1 MTKRL
6 KKKVSVV
13 LMIVVALMLFEG
25 CGNKKAEEN
34 AQTTKMSEE
43 DKYGGE
49 ITVAFA
55 TAPANLDSDQGTS
68 WETTAVTNHVYEGLF
83 ESNAEGEAVPYLAED
98 YSISEDG
105 KVYTINLRKGVLFS
119 DGSEMTAEDV
129 KASLERWLN
138 VNAAGISVRD
148 KITSVEITGDYQ
160 IQITLNEVYAPLVNT
175 MESPVSSQKMVVRK
189 KSIIDKFG
197 ADIITEHIGTGPY
210 MFEEISL
217 NQKVVLV
224 RNEYYT
230 PAEGELSGLAGK
242 RTPYLDKITIEF
254 VPEESVRI
262 AGLESGLYN
271 FADEIST
278 DRYKEI
284 EEYSGISPVICKT
297 GTISVIAFNCGSA
310 PFDNKELRQAV
321 AYAIDNE
328 ALAKAQVGDQEFWS
342 VEDGSWFKKGSIW
355 YDESAGDGIYNAKDS
370 EKAKELV
377 AESGY
382 DGAKIT
388 IMADKSDLYTSNGA
402 LVLQDQ
408 LKKIGINAEVEV
420 YDTATYDDYRAAG
433 KWNIVF
439 SRWSDMNPDPQVF
452 EPWTG
457 TNGWITGWN
466 DEDSAEMDQI
476 FENMSIEMDQ
486 SKRYE
491 IVKQFYSKFWESVP
505 YLKSF
510 NDVRIHAISDKVQG
524 FQAYGQSY
532 FWSVW
537 TTK

>member
-55 TAPANLDSDQGTS
+55 TAPANLDSDQGTA

-160 IQITLNEVYAPLVNT
+160 IQIKLNEVYAPLVNT
-175 MESPVSSQKMVVRK
+175 MASPVSSQKMVVRK

-284 EEYSGISPVICKT
+284 EEYSGISPVICKN

-420 YDTATYDDYRAAG
+420 YDT
-433 KWNIVF
+433 NV
-439 SRWSDMNPDPQVF
+439 
-452 EPWTG
+452 
-457 TNGWITGWN
+457 
-466 DEDSAEMDQI
+466 
-476 FENMSIEMDQ
+476 
-486 SKRYE
+486 
-491 IVKQFYSKFWESVP
+491 
-505 YLKSF
+505 
-510 NDVRIHAISDKVQG
+510 
-524 FQAYGQSY
+524 
-532 FWSVW
+532 
-537 TTK
+537 